1 MRNGPGMMGM
11 MDRPPMTREEFME
24 VQERQRQERH
34 RQHRMMDH
42 SERSVVLIIPILSE
56 VRSVLLLSLCIHENA
71 HPPLYLSWNVHI
83 SEAGILTTQTY
94 ISVMRFVFRR
104 FAPCFYGRV
113 LSPLCTS

>member
-42 SERSVVLIIPILSE
+42 SERFIVLIIPILSE
-56 VRSVLLLSLCIHENA
+56 VGSVLLCRFGCGS
-71 HPPLYLSWNVHI
+71 YMKM
-83 SEAGILTTQTY
+83 Y
-94 ISVMRFVFRR
+94 ISSLFILEGS
-104 FAPCFYGRV
+104 YQ
-113 LSPLCTS
+113 